1 MFLDTLAVSVNS
13 PPPLAEYS
21 TDDDI
26 SHVVERLRKRYTTAC
41 SKFICFYFIS
51 IHISSYK

>member
-51 IHISSYK
+51 IRYK